1 MFYIRSYIQILGAR
15 KRLIG
20 MIIFSLIICGALA
33 LAWST
38 GFAARSPNAP
48 DAVACDNARTLVV
61 KGTLQQS
68 ESWRTT
74 KAEWINF
81 RVQKNARYLLQVKNA
96 EGLELA
102 LHDRCDASAPAV
114 ALRDGQLEFTA
125 TRDGVYYL
133 LVKQAAVFTASSTD
147 YQASLSSAAPYPPS
161 AITAQD
167 VPADVLR
174 RATEFLEE
182 LRGSDLAPEWIDARI
197 KPEARILY
205 RPDVGETTP
214 AYYEVTVEKPVVG
227 GAYEPAGY
235 IQLSS
240 GEHDYLIVSWN
251 MTGQSITEE
260 LNELAPLGAT
270 ITKIYRLDPLSYAAE
285 YEELTSIDISTVM
298 TDVVNIGDLPVKTT
312 GLENLPDE
320 PYDLVSESTDSA
332 GNTSYDGPAPLDTTE
347 TPWESWA
354 ALKAG
359 YTDEYAQLNRS
370 LKQRA
375 SDEWEM
381 EANLKQYGETLVK
394 DDVRTIYGLATQT
407 LSSIQVTGEGAGA
420 KYLGQEQMKDGD
432 TLTGIIL
439 TVLDEPTDLE
449 TLLPIEVALEYTS
462 GVTETLKYAIANHSA
477 LNFSSNSIF
486 LPLVS
491 NTGSQGLAATTTST
505 SPMAPTWGPWH
516 YYWVDSSGDALAMTY
531 NQIPPG
537 WDGNTWSCYSGCA
550 ATGWSMLFGWV
561 DRRASEGHWRWW
573 NQWGLVRAN
582 AAVAPAANIVAPLTQ
597 NRSNSNDVVN
607 KMSLGL
613 RDALHT
619 YCSGNQGSTSRP
631 NEIRAADW
639 VRPRASAGWHMQ
651 TAYDPT
657 GLCWFGACNGA
668 RSLIVTQI
676 VNRRAP
682 AIIGANHHI
691 QLGVG
696 YAWQSETSCFLWWCS
711 TSYNRWFYIN
721 KGWGGAGNGW
731 LDYDDVY
738 LGGVFYP

>member
-1 MFYIRSYIQILGAR
+1 MSSIYSFMHILRAK
-15 KRLIG
+15 KRFILLIG
-20 MIIFSLIICGALA
+20 SIALA
-33 LAWST
+33 
-38 GFAARSPNAP
+38 AALSIGTTSVSLHVAK
-48 DAVACDNARTLVV
+48 AVACDNPRALEVGRTLE
-61 KGTLQQS
+61 QS
-68 ESWRTT
+68 ESWRTVN
-74 KAEWINF
+74 AEWIDF
-81 RVQKNARYLLQVKNA
+81 KVQKNSRYLLQVKNDK
-96 EGLELA
+96 GLELA
-102 LHDRCDASAPAV
+102 VYDRCDASAPAI

-133 LVKQAAVFTASSTD
+133 LVKQDAVFTASSTG
-147 YQASLSSAAPYPPS
+147 YQASLSPAAPYPPS
-161 AITAQD
+161 AIAAED

-205 RPDVGETTP
+205 RPDVGDTTP

-251 MTGQSITEE
+251 MSGQSVTEE
-260 LNELAPLGAT
+260 LAELAPLGAT

-285 YEELTSIDISTVM
+285 YEQLTSIGISTVM
-298 TDVVNIGDLPVKTT
+298 TDVVNLGDLPFKTT

-320 PYDLVSESTDSA
+320 AYDLVTESTDSA
-332 GNTSYDGPAPLDTTE
+332 GETTYDGPAPLDTTE
-347 TPWESWA
+347 TAWESWA

-375 SDEWEM
+375 SDEWTL
-381 EANLKQYGETLVK
+381 EANIKQYGETLIK
-394 DDVRTIYGLATQT
+394 NDVRTIYGLATQT

-420 KYLGQEQMKDGD
+420 QYLGQEQLKDNN

-439 TVLDEPTDLE
+439 TVLDEPTDQK
-449 TLLPIEVALEYTS
+449 TLLPINVALQYTS
-462 GVTETLKYAIANHSA
+462 GVTETLKYAIANHNALTNFYKTVYLPVLSGNASPGSA
-477 LNFSSNSIF
+477 FAS
-486 LPLVS
+486 V
-491 NTGSQGLAATTTST
+491 A
-505 SPMAPTWGPWH
+505 APTAALWGPWH
-516 YYWVDSSGDALAMTY
+516 YYWVDSSGDALAMRY
-531 NQIPPG
+531 DQIPPG
-537 WDGNTWSCYSGCA
+537 WDGNTRSCYSGCA
-550 ATGWSMLFGWV
+550 GTGWAMLFGWV

-597 NRSNSNDVVN
+597 TLWDSNDVVN

-619 YCSGNQGSTSRP
+619 SCSGNQGSTSRP
-631 NEIRAADW
+631 DEIRAADW

-657 GLCWFGACNGA
+657 GLCWFGACDGA
-668 RSLIVTQI
+668 RSLIVNQI
-676 VNRRAP
+676 VNRQAP
-682 AIIGANHHI
+682 AIIGANSHI